1 MVMDKRFWIAVAG
14 ALCCGLLMTRA
25 IQHYLQTTLNER
37 SAEELT
43 EVVVAL
49 ADIPLGSEIGPEQVG
64 LVKYPKHLISPESVF
79 DKQTVV
85 RRVAVAEIPALSPVL
100 NRHLALPGTPLG
112 LSGLLKPGWRAVAV
126 RVDEA
131 SGNVEL
137 NETNGYPGSYVDVIA
152 IMVPP
157 VENAKP
163 VSKMILQNIRVLAGG
178 NVTQTRKTIWGK
190 VVWLE
195 VTPAQAEKLKLAEAE
210 GRLQLSIRNASDRV
224 VETTP
229 GATRRDVLA
238 DAALEE
244 RAALE
249 PLRKSAALHPSSPR
263 LTLPKATGTPALPGT
278 APPVE
283 KNGPSVELIEGR
295 KRTRVEIQ

>member
-1 MVMDKRFWIAVAG
+1 MDRRFWMAVVG
-14 ALCCGLLMTRA
+14 ALCCGLLLTQAVR
-25 IQHYLQTTLNER
+25 QYLQTSLAKR

-49 ADIPLGSEIGPEQVG
+49 SDIPLGSEISPEQVG
-64 LVKYPKHLISPESVF
+64 LVKYPKSLISSESVF
-79 DKQTVV
+79 EKQTVV
-85 RRVAVAEIPALSPVL
+85 RRVAVAEIPALTPVL
-100 NRHLALPGTPLG
+100 NRYLAAPGTPLG
-112 LSGLLKPGWRAVAV
+112 LSGLLKPGLRAVAV
-126 RVDEA
+126 RVDET

-137 NETNGYPGSYVDVIA
+137 NETTNYSGSYVDVIA
-152 IMVPP
+152 IMPP
-157 VENAKP
+157 PLENAKP
-163 VSKMILQNIRVLAGG
+163 VSKMILQNIRCLAGG
-178 NVTQTRKTIWGK
+178 NAAQTRKTVWGK

-210 GRLQLSIRNASDRV
+210 GRLQLSLRNASDRL
-224 VETTP
+224 VEATP

-244 RAALE
+244 RAASD
-249 PLRKSAALHPSSPR
+249 PPRKAATLRTSPQR
-263 LTLPKATGTPALPGT
+263 LTLPKATSTPVAPGS

>member
-1 MVMDKRFWIAVAG
+1 MDRRFWMAVVG
-14 ALCCGLLMTRA
+14 ALCCGLLLTQAVR
-25 IQHYLQTTLNER
+25 QYLQTSLAKR

-49 ADIPLGSEIGPEQVG
+49 SDISLGSEISPEQVG
-64 LVKYPKHLISPESVF
+64 LVKYPKSLISSESVF

-85 RRVAVAEIPALSPVL
+85 RRVAVAEIPALTPVL
-100 NRHLALPGTPLG
+100 NRHLAAPGTPLG
-112 LSGLLKPGWRAVAV
+112 LSGLLKPGLRAVAV
-126 RVDEA
+126 RVDET
-131 SGNVEL
+131 SGNIEL
-137 NETNGYPGSYVDVIA
+137 NETSNYSGSYVDVIA
-152 IMVPP
+152 IMPP
-157 VENAKP
+157 PLENAKP

-178 NVTQTRKTIWGK
+178 NAAQTRKTVWGK

-210 GRLQLSIRNASDRV
+210 GRLQLSIRNATDRL

-244 RAALE
+244 RAASD
-249 PLRKSAALHPSSPR
+249 PPRKAATLRPAPPR
-263 LTLPKATGTPALPGT
+263 LTLPKVTSTPVAPGT
-278 APPVE
+278 APPGD

>member
-1 MVMDKRFWIAVAG
+1 MDRRFWIAVAG
-14 ALCCGLLMTRA
+14 ALCCGLLLTQALR
-25 IQHYLQTTLNER
+25 HYLQTSLAKR

-64 LVKYPKHLISPESVF
+64 LVKYPKSLISSESVF

-85 RRVAVAEIPALSPVL
+85 RRVAVAEIPALMPVL
-100 NRHLALPGTPLG
+100 NRHLAAPGTPLG
-112 LSGLLKPGWRAVAV
+112 LSGLLKPGLRAVAV
-126 RVDEA
+126 RVDET
-131 SGNVEL
+131 SGNAEL
-137 NETNGYPGSYVDVIA
+137 DERNGYSGSYVDVIA
-152 IMVPP
+152 IMPPP

-178 NVTQTRKTIWGK
+178 NPTQTRKTAWGK

-195 VTPAQAEKLKLAEAE
+195 VTPPQAEKLKLAEAE
-210 GRLQLSIRNASDRV
+210 GRLLLSIRNAADRV
-224 VETTP
+224 VEATP

-238 DAALEE
+238 DAALEA
-244 RAALE
+244 RAAE
-249 PLRKSAALHPSSPR
+249 DPPRKSATLRPARQRH
-263 LTLPKATGTPALPGT
+263 TLPSATGTPVVPLG

>member
-1 MVMDKRFWIAVAG
+1 MDRRFWIAVAG
-14 ALCCGLLMTRA
+14 ALCCGLLLTQA
-25 IQHYLQTTLNER
+25 IQHYLQTTLDER

-43 EVVVAL
+43 EIVIAL

-64 LVKYPKHLISPESVF
+64 LVKYPKHLISSEAVF
-79 DKQTVV
+79 DKQTVI
-85 RRVAVAEIPALSPVL
+85 RRIAMTGIPALTPVL
-100 NRHLALPGTPLG
+100 NRHLAASGTPLG
-112 LSGLLKPGWRAVAV
+112 LSGLLKPGLRAVAV

-152 IMVPP
+152 IMLPP
-157 VENAKP
+157 SENAKP

-178 NVTQTRKTIWGK
+178 NSTQTRKTVWGR

-195 VTPAQAEKLKLAEAE
+195 VTPAQAERLKLAEAE
-210 GRLQLSIRNASDRV
+210 GRLQLSIRNPADRL

-229 GATRRDVLA
+229 GATQRDVLA

-244 RAALE
+244 RAARE
-249 PLRKSAALHPSSPR
+249 PARKLPALRTTPPR
-263 LTLPKATGTPALPGT
+263 STLPKATSTPAIPAGTPPI
-278 APPVE
+278 E

>member
-1 MVMDKRFWIAVAG
+1 MDRRFWMAVAG
-14 ALCCGLLMTRA
+14 ALCCGLLLTRA
-25 IQHYLQTTLNER
+25 TQHYLQTTLTAR

-49 ADIPLGSEIGPEQVG
+49 ADIPLGSEIEPGQVG
-64 LVKYPKHLISPESVF
+64 LVKYPKNLISSESVF
-79 DKQTVV
+79 DKQMVV
-85 RRVAVAEIPALSPVL
+85 RRVALAEIPALTPVL
-100 NRHLALPGTPLG
+100 NRHLAAPGTPLG
-112 LSGLLKPGWRAVAV
+112 LSGLLKPGLRAVAV

-137 NETNGYPGSYVDVIA
+137 NETSGYSGSYVDVIA

-178 NVTQTRKTIWGK
+178 NASQTRKTVWGK

-195 VTPAQAEKLKLAEAE
+195 VTPVQAEKLKLAEAE
-210 GRLQLSIRNASDRV
+210 GRLQLSIRNATDRL

-238 DAALEE
+238 DVALEE
-244 RAALE
+244 RAAIELARKTSA
-249 PLRKSAALHPSSPR
+249 LRTSPSR
-263 LTLPKATGTPALPGT
+263 LTLPKATSTPTAPRT

-283 KNGPSVELIEGR
+283 KSGPSVELIEGR

>member
-1 MVMDKRFWIAVAG
+1 MDKRFWLAVAG
-14 ALCCGLLMTRA
+14 ALCCGLLLTRA
-25 IQHYLQTTLNER
+25 TQHYLQTSLNQR

-49 ADIPLGSEIGPEQVG
+49 ADIPSGSEIRAEQVK
-64 LVKYPKHLISPESVF
+64 LVKYPKTLISSESVF
-79 DKQTVV
+79 DEQTVV
-85 RRVAVAEIPALSPVL
+85 RRVAVSEIPALTPVL
-100 NRHLALPGTPLG
+100 SRQLAAPGTPIG
-112 LSGLLKPGWRAVAV
+112 LSGLLKPGLRAVAV
-126 RVDEA
+126 RVDETN
-131 SGNVEL
+131 GNVEL
-137 NETNGYPGSYVDVIA
+137 NEERDYAGSVVDVIA
-152 IMVPP
+152 ILVPP

-163 VSKMILQNIRVLAGG
+163 VSKVILQNIRVLAGG
-178 NVTQTRKTIWGK
+178 NGTQTRKTVWGK
-190 VVWLE
+190 IVWLE

-210 GRLQLSIRNASDRV
+210 GRLQLSIRNASDRL
-224 VETTP
+224 VEATP

-249 PLRKSAALHPSSPR
+249 PARKSSALRASPPR
-263 LTLPKATGTPALPGT
+263 LTLPKATSTPDAPAG

>member
-1 MVMDKRFWIAVAG
+1 MDKRFWLAVAG
-14 ALCCGLLMTRA
+14 ALCCGLLLTRA
-25 IQHYLQTTLNER
+25 TQHYLQTSLNQR

-49 ADIPLGSEIGPEQVG
+49 ADIPLGSEIRAEQVK
-64 LVKYPKHLISPESVF
+64 LVKYPKTLISPESVF
-79 DKQTVV
+79 DEQTVV
-85 RRVAVAEIPALSPVL
+85 RRVAVSEIPALTPVL
-100 NRHLALPGTPLG
+100 SRQLAAPGTPIG
-112 LSGLLKPGWRAVAV
+112 LSGLLKPGLRAVAV
-126 RVDEA
+126 RVDETN
-131 SGNVEL
+131 GNVEL
-137 NETNGYPGSYVDVIA
+137 NEERDYAGSVVDVIA
-152 IMVPP
+152 ILVPP

-163 VSKMILQNIRVLAGG
+163 VSKVILQNIRVLAGG
-178 NVTQTRKTIWGK
+178 NGTQTRKTVWGK
-190 VVWLE
+190 IVWLE

-210 GRLQLSIRNASDRV
+210 GRLQLSIRNASDRL
-224 VETTP
+224 VEATP

-249 PLRKSAALHPSSPR
+249 PARKSSALRTSPPR
-263 LTLPKATGTPALPGT
+263 LTLPKATSTPDTPAGV
-278 APPVE
+278 PPVE

>member
-1 MVMDKRFWIAVAG
+1 MDRRFWMAVAG
-14 ALCCGLLMTRA
+14 ALCCGLLLTRA
-25 IQHYLQTTLNER
+25 TQHYLQTTLTER

-49 ADIPLGSEIGPEQVG
+49 SDIPLGSEIEPGQVG
-64 LVKYPKHLISPESVF
+64 LVKYPKNLISSESVF

-85 RRVAVAEIPALSPVL
+85 RRVVLAEIPALTPVL
-100 NRHLALPGTPLG
+100 NRHLAAPGTPLG
-112 LSGLLKPGWRAVAV
+112 LGGLLKPGWRAVAV
-126 RVDEA
+126 RVDET

-178 NVTQTRKTIWGK
+178 NSSQTRKTVWGK

-210 GRLQLSIRNASDRV
+210 GRLQLSIRNATDRL
-224 VETTP
+224 VEMTP

-249 PLRKSAALHPSSPR
+249 PTRKSSALRTSPPR
-263 LTLPKATGTPALPGT
+263 LTLPKVTSTPAAPGT
-278 APPVE
+278 TPPVE

-295 KRTRVEIQ
+295 KRTRIEIQ